1 MENEGYI
8 RLLVYVDDRGDL
20 VTYRTGET
28 LRMATD
34 GEGRVNAGSSG
45 QGFLQHVR
53 TSTLRSNAPS
63 TWRQYEYICECAVDP
78 NVPPS
83 KVAAAAQLFG
93 FDIPEVTR

>member
-8 RLLVYVDDRGDL
+8 RLLVRVDDRGDL
-20 VTYRTGET
+20 VAYRTGET

-34 GEGRVNAGSSG
+34 GESRVNAGYAG

-53 TSTLRSNAPS
+53 ISTLRTNAPS
-63 TWRQYEYICECAVDP
+63 TWRQYEHVTECAADP
-78 NVPPS
+78 SVPTDRV
-83 KVAAAAQLFG
+83 KAAAEHFG